1 MSRDPQNR
9 WRLLARLLKVIGATG
24 YVLSFTYSLILTS
37 YYSAKR
43 PHVPQPERDW
53 TISVEWTH
61 PPSYGTAK
69 EANRFKL
76 LFQLCLP
83 FFGLIA
89 LGEAIKVYKLD
100 DYSGIPG
107 LKEPQQQLRNRAKS

>member
-1 MSRDPQNR
+1 MVLASANR
-9 WRLLARLLKVIGATG
+9 WRLFARVLKVMGGAG
-24 YVLSFTYSLILTS
+24 FVLSFTYSLILTS

-53 TISVEWTH
+53 TISIEWTH
-61 PPSYGTAK
+61 PPSYGTAE
-69 EANRFKL
+69 EANRVKL

-89 LGEAIKVYKLD
+89 LGEAIKIYKLA
-100 DYSGIPG
+100 DYSGLADFNKPRK
-107 LKEPQQQLRNRAKS
+107 L